1 MSGWWGGGKGWVS
14 KGGRVNSGRLVW
26 RPCHLFAGWVCVWER
41 ERERER
47 ERKSERE
54 RKKID
59 ASPRNVAFPRET
71 SIGWCFV
78 HFTVRSTSTLRSHT
92 VLWTAEDGCGFV
104 ESERRRKSL
113 DKCEFIQN
121 KVCLYFMM
129 ISAADECATL
139 MGYHGGKMNCNHWIV
154 IFVYS
159 CKV

>member
-1 MSGWWGGGKGWVS
+1 MRTENVWLMRWRKRVGFKRRKGKFWQTSLEAVS
-14 KGGRVNSGRLVW
+14 FVRRVS
-26 RPCHLFAGWVCVWER
+26 VCVRER

-92 VLWTAEDGCGFV
+92 VL
-104 ESERRRKSL
+104 
-113 DKCEFIQN
+113 
-121 KVCLYFMM
+121 
-129 ISAADECATL
+129 
-139 MGYHGGKMNCNHWIV
+139 
-154 IFVYS
+154 
-159 CKV
+159 